1 MKKEKTTFQERDLR
15 KRLNRALKKKSEL
28 NNRIMKA
35 INYLKEHS
43 LYEQD
48 YDFDYEENLVEY
60 PPSDEQARKDLLDI
74 LKGSDKE

>member
-1 MKKEKTTFQERDLR
+1 MNDKQKL
-15 KRLNRALKKKSEL
+15 
-28 NNRIMKA
+28 KA

-74 LKGSDKE
+74 LKGSDK